1 MFVLRGPSAA
11 SVALYRSIW
20 FVLVVASLHYGRCK
34 STTGDTT
41 FSVRATDAIAAA
53 PPVVVS
59 FGCRDWCKQLQ
70 SFGLRVYIARNGRRI
85 RPEFGARRALAIV
98 GQCQM
103 TLSGGLESTQFP
115 RVRRC
120 PNRCSTWKA
129 RVQAAPGSGP
139 PVDAFRRTAT
149 KACLR

>member
-1 MFVLRGPSAA
+1 MFVLRGLSAA
-11 SVALYRSIW
+11 SVAIYRSMG
-20 FVLVVASLHYGRCK
+20 FVLVAAWPRYRCCK
-34 STTGDTT
+34 STVGETT
-41 FSVRATDAIAAA
+41 FSVHATDAIATA

-59 FGCRDWCKQLQ
+59 FECRDWRKQLQ

-103 TLSGGLESTQFP
+103 SLSGGLESTQFP

-120 PNRCSTWKA
+120 PNRCSTGKA

-139 PVDAFRRTAT
+139 PVDAFR
-149 KACLR
+149 